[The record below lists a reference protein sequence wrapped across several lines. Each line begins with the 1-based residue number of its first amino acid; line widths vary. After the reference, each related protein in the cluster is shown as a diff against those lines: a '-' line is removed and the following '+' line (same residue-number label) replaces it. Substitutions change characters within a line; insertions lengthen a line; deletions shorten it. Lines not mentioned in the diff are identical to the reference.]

1 MENLLKRLE
10 YKIFKEYE
18 KRVSVVTD
26 YVWDYKNYQTKDFS
40 QLEHNETLNKFVLYY
55 MKEFNLDV
63 VITSGEIC
71 TIFENFDNFYVIGE
85 NYVSNYKRYKSD
97 ISNGFEPFYLI
108 KESGNNIGV
117 VIKTNFRLE
126 SHHIILT
133 NTNGSDYKIID
144 VWKLPTIKLI
154 ECFKN

>member
-1 MENLLKRLE
+1 MENILKRLE
-10 YKIFKEYE
+10 YKIFKEYG
-18 KRVSVVTD
+18 KIVGVVTD
-26 YVWDYKNYQTKDFS
+26 YVWDYKSYQKGIT

-71 TIFENFDNFYVIGE
+71 TIFENFDNFYFIGE
-85 NYVSNYKRYKSD
+85 NDVYNYQRYKSD
-97 ISNGFEPFYLI
+97 ISKDFEPFFLI
-108 KESGNNIGV
+108 KEDGNNIGV
-117 VIKTNFRLE
+117 VIKTNFRIK

-133 NTNGSDYKIID
+133 NTDGSNYKIID
-144 VWKLPTIKLI
+144 VWKLPNIKLI